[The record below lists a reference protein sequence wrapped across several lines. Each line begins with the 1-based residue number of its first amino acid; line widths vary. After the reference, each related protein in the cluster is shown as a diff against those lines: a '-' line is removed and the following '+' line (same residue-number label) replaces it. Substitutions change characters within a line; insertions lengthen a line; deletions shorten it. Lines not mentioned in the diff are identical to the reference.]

1 MDFKICFK
9 CGKEKALKEFYKHSQ
24 MADGHLN
31 KCIECTKKDSNK
43 HREDNLEEVKAYDR
57 KRDSLPR
64 RIKAREEYAKTP
76 NGIEAGNKAKK
87 KWTKK
92 NPDQRAAHRPCCDRP
107 DHRRERLRVAVGPR
121 YGGIGHRHRT
131 SNSARS
137 RFATAYR
144 VRAYGRLGERIARWP
159 TFASARSANSSTTC
173 PLRRML
179 TSTSVMGSSSR
190 F

>member
-92 NPDQRAAHRPCCDRP
+92 NPDQRAAHT
-107 DHRRERLRVAVGPR
+107 LL
-121 YGGIGHRHRT
+121 
-131 SNSARS
+131 NSAIKS
-137 RFATAYR
+137 GKIKKQPCENCGSTVR
-144 VRAYGRLGERIARWP
+144 VHGHHDDYSKPLEVRWL
-159 TFASARSANSSTTC
+159 C
-173 PLRRML
+173 PRCHKAFHKEHD
-179 TSTSVMGSSSR
+179 GGK
-190 F
+190 